1 MQAVITGATSGIGY
15 EMALYLSELGW
26 DLILTGRNSEKLR
39 QMQQQLPTR
48 VQWIALDL
56 AKPDAPFA
64 LYRFCKGKRVDLLVN
79 NAGFGLFGNLWET
92 DLQEELE
99 LLDVNIRALHILTK
113 LFVKE
118 FRRRNS
124 GILLNV
130 ASSAGF
136 LTGPLMA
143 SYYASKNYVVRL
155 SLALA
160 EELRRAG
167 SSVSV
172 SVLCPGPVDTNF
184 NNRSIA
190 WLLKNYNRIY
200 DDPDLSLDLY
210 TRQCSLGVTAL
221 QLSIAA
227 GTIANGGVNPVT
239 KKEVFDAVL
248 APKITAMIAA
258 VGFYEHTGD
267 WMYTSG
273 IPAKTGVGG
282 GVMGVLPG
290 QFGIAAF
297 APPLDGSGNSV
308 KAQLAIQYIMNKLE
322 LNVFSNNHITVVD

>member
-15 EMALYLSELGW
+15 EMAVYLSELGW

-39 QMQQQLPTR
+39 QMQQQLSTR

-56 AKPDAPFA
+56 AKQDAPFA

-99 LLDVNIRALHILTK
+99 LMDVNIRALHILTK

-184 NNRSIA
+184 NNRAGVSFHVQALDSKTVARYAIDGA
-190 WLLKNYNRIY
+190 LHGKTILVPGLLMK
-200 DDPDLSLDLY
+200 LSLFGARLVP
-210 TRQCSLGVTAL
+210 QKLL
-221 QLSIAA
+221 
-227 GTIANGGVNPVT
+227 
-239 KKEVFDAVL
+239 
-248 APKITAMIAA
+248 AA
-258 VGFYEHTGD
+258 VTYH
-267 WMYTSG
+267 
-273 IPAKTGVGG
+273 
-282 GVMGVLPG
+282 
-290 QFGIAAF
+290 
-297 APPLDGSGNSV
+297 
-308 KAQLAIQYIMNKLE
+308 IQEQKQKP
-322 LNVFSNNHITVVD
+322 